1 MTGLI
6 VIGLICSLL
15 LAMTG
20 SLSLP
25 ATGFLLVSGGAA
37 LFVMNLQVH
46 QARHQLVFR
55 SHELGAS
62 SALPVRHL
70 GGLPFPIPTPANL
83 FLTSDFVRIETEH
96 DSWQIGR
103 TQLHRLVIMSA
114 DQIHQLPDSEI
125 IPALSGGTSRLLSL
139 IREKIRRGDS
149 SLKKSK
155 LLFLTF
161 QPLLESSESTTEA
174 IDEIVI
180 FSFTDLKAMKKL
192 LQREDLAERVVDFQP
207 ETGLTHGI

>member
-6 VIGLICSLL
+6 VLGLICSLL

-37 LFVMNLQVH
+37 LFVIQLQTH

-83 FLTSDFVRIETEH
+83 FLSSDFVRIETQH
-96 DSWQIGR
+96 DNWQIER
-103 TQLHRLVIMSA
+103 SQLHRLVIMSA

-125 IPALSGGTSRLLSL
+125 VQALSGGTSRLLSL
-139 IREKIRRGDS
+139 IRDKIRRGDS

-161 QPLLESSESTTEA
+161 QSSQEPSGNPA
-174 IDEIVI
+174 DSPDEIVI
-180 FSFTDLKAMKKL
+180 FSFTDIKAMKKL